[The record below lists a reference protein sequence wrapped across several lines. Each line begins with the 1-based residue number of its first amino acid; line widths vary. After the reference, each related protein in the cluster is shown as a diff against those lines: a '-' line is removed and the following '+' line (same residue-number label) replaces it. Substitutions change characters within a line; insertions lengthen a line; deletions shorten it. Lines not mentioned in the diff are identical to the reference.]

1 MSAKKKKELYGL
13 DLKPADYPF
22 HFHLLDSPSFSRL
35 FPEAANKKGKGRT
48 TKLSDTKI
56 IDKWL
61 FVYNERDYND
71 AEKLWNNL
79 YKASEAFGLTIEEPT

>member
-22 HFHLLDSPSFSRL
+22 HFHLLDSPSFSGL

-61 FVYNERDYND
+61 FVYNERDYNAALKSYGIIYIKPQRLLD
-71 AEKLWNNL
+71 LQ
-79 YKASEAFGLTIEEPT
+79 